1 MIISITILNASRE
14 HKQNWNQ
21 SKRDHHP
28 NKVDSIPS
36 DHY

>member
-1 MIISITILNASRE
+1 MIISTTILNASRE

-21 SKRDHHP
+21 SKSDHLP
-28 NKVDSIPS
+28 KKVDSIPS